1 MIVNEEYLN
10 KLLVQKNTINENN
23 EDSVKEL
30 GAKTLCH
37 DNVVSKDKLRDIQID
52 ILNRLSDIVSAT
64 YGPMGSNTMIV
75 TGDSSQ
81 TILSNYSKDGLKVL
95 KYIAFSQPLEMTIQS
110 EMVDIAKF
118 VEKEVGD
125 GTTSSVILTSNI
137 FSKLAKLEKESGI
150 APRKLIQIFKNVVD
164 QLSQDILLNGRAV
177 TLEDIYN
184 ICMISTNG
192 NEVVSKQIEDLY
204 TQFGMDVNIDV
215 GISNDENTK
224 IKIYDGLTV
233 NEGYSDPAYINN
245 PSKGIAEIHNPRIYA
260 FADPIDTGE
269 MVSYLEK
276 IILTNIFDP
285 AQEQEEMI
293 PTVIIAPH
301 ITRDASA
308 LMSKLIELMYQYTN
322 QKLDSQKPP
331 IVIVNNVSGT
341 DEMISNDITMLCGC
355 KPIRKYIDPEIQK
368 KDQESGEAPTLD
380 NIAEWYGTAELVISD
395 ADKTKFINPG
405 NVPKD
410 ENPNYKTILG
420 FLHNELDKAIA
431 ENENSGIIGRLKKRI
446 RCLEA
451 NMVEYLIGG
460 ITISDRDALKDL
472 VEDAVKNCA
481 SAVESGVGRASNY
494 EGFIASYKMLQSID
508 NEAKGFEDIKN
519 QIINIIFDSYCEA
532 IYTLYRTILSP
543 EDAIKSIC
551 NSIENNNPYNITDFF
566 LADDIDSIDVSDK
579 VLTGIRTD
587 VVILEAISRVVTN
600 MVTANQC
607 LLQSPSVNRY

>member
-1 MIVNEEYLN
+1 MTLLENLN
-10 KLLVQKNTINENN
+10 KIISSKNKDT
-23 EDSVKEL
+23 DVKNGNEL

-37 DNVVSKDKLRDIQID
+37 NNVVSKDTLREIQIN
-52 ILNRLSDIVSAT
+52 ILNKLSEFVSAT

-95 KYIAFSQPLEMTIQS
+95 KYIAFSQPLEMSIQS

-125 GTTSSVILTSNI
+125 GTTSSVILTANI
-137 FSKLAKLEKESGI
+137 FSKLAELEKESGV
-150 APRKLIQIFKNVVD
+150 APRKLIQIFKDVVD
-164 QLSQDILLNGRAV
+164 QLSQDILLNGREV

-224 IKIYDGLTV
+224 IKIYDGLTI
-233 NEGYSDPAYINN
+233 NEGFSDPAYINN
-245 PSKGIAEIHNPRIYA
+245 PSKGTAEIHNPRIYS
-260 FADPIDTGE
+260 FEDPIDTGE

-276 IILTNIFDP
+276 IILNNIFEP
-285 AQEQEEMI
+285 AQNQEDMI

-308 LMSKLIELMYQYTN
+308 LMSKLIELMYQYTT
-322 QKLDSQKPP
+322 QKMDSQKPP
-331 IVIVNNVSGT
+331 IVIINNISGT
-341 DEMISNDITMLCGC
+341 DEMISRDITMLCGC
-355 KPIRKYIDPEIQK
+355 KPIRKYIDPAIQK

-380 NIAEWYGTAELVISD
+380 NVSDWYGTAELVIADS
-395 ADKTKFINPG
+395 DKTKFINPS
-405 NVPKD
+405 NVTKED
-410 ENPNYKTILG
+410 NPNYNVILG
-420 FLHNELDKAIA
+420 FLHNELDKAIE
-431 ENENSGIIGRLKKRI
+431 ENENSAEIGRLRKRI

-481 SAVESGVGRASNY
+481 SAVESGVGRAANF
-494 EGFIASYKMLQSID
+494 EGLLASYKMLNTYDSDDNVRNSI
-508 NEAKGFEDIKN
+508 K
-519 QIINIIFDSYCEA
+519 NIIFESYCEA
-532 IYTLYRTILSP
+532 VYTLYRTILSE
-543 EDAIKSIC
+543 EDSIKAIN
-551 NSIENNNPYNITDFF
+551 NSIEKECPYNIVDFF
-566 LADDIDSIDVSDK
+566 TSNDIDSVEVSNK

-587 VVILEAISRVVTN
+587 VVILEAISRIVTN